1 MIQYR
6 HTTSLLLILM
16 TALQSML
23 PCACQA
29 CESAICCGVSDHKE
43 SPVDGSHPHCHKID
57 CTTTSD
63 EAAPAPE
70 TRPTSGHHHGSA
82 PAVPVKSCRCI
93 RCVSVGTEVVR
104 LPQRLKVA
112 APYHAGNV
120 EDAISPTTASN
131 ALTFGVR
138 NALRCA
144 LARERALVRLQ
155 V

>member
-29 CESAICCGVSDHKE
+29 CESAICCGVGDHKE

-57 CTTTSD
+57 STTTSD
-63 EAAPAPE
+63 EAAPAAEP
-70 TRPTSGHHHGSA
+70 RPTLGHHHGSA

-93 RCVSVGTEVVR
+93 RCVSVGIEVVR
-104 LPQRLKVA
+104 PPQRLKSA
-112 APYHAGNV
+112 TPYHAGNV
-120 EDAISPTTASN
+120 EVAISPTAGSN
-131 ALTFGVR
+131 ILTFGIR
-138 NALRCA
+138 NALNCA
-144 LARERALVRLQ
+144 LTRERALVRLQ